1 MIWVLYFWLNSSIEV
16 KTGFLF
22 LLLAFLFC
30 FFSLLGCF
38 AFFFL
43 GCFAFFF
50 LGCFAFFFLWLVFIL
65 TGLGFS
71 TFATIGTFLISSL
84 SGWVFAQKTSDKT
97 QVIFREAVKC

>member
-38 AFFFL
+38 AFSL
-43 GCFAFFF
+43 

-71 TFATIGTFLISSL
+71 TFATIGTFLISSH

>member
-30 FFSLLGCF
+30 FFSL
-38 AFFFL
+38 L

>member
-30 FFSLLGCF
+30 FFSLF
-38 AFFFL
+38 